1 METTLKHLWSF
12 AIVAISISL
21 IPFFLSSCAINPAPR
36 AELETAGTSITE
48 VRQSIANARD
58 EKAPEYA
65 PNEFKEAEGLLQKTE
80 EMFAKKRIEETIN
93 FAFLTDATAKIALAK
108 TREAKAKY
116 RIERAKDNKMEVY
129 WEAKSNEVV
138 IAKARQAIAEKVA
151 FEAQQNSEISSEV
164 AEIRVRRATAEQAI
178 AKAEVEIKL
187 ALILNA
193 PKYAEQKYNNAN
205 ASLKEAKLSLVSGDY
220 DKAITSAEESAK
232 QVIDA
237 QIEAKSN
244 VDAENAE
251 IAKKKDKAIIAMV
264 KAELALE
271 EARNSMAD
279 QYAKEIYDQ
288 AERAIK
294 ESKKSFDSTDYD
306 KATTLADQGK
316 LSASNAVAVIKTKA
330 KEEKQ
335 NEQTEEIKANA
346 LDAVAKAEKSLVQAF
361 NAGANESANDLYKQA
376 QDFLEKAKQAI
387 NDKDYEKAITLAQEV
402 IFNANL
408 AIAKAEINI
417 EMKKKSDELV
427 KNILE
432 DAQKIP
438 NLNAKE
444 TEKGIV
450 ISISLDIFTKT
461 GEIKPD
467 IQPTLKPIAELIK
480 KYPANRVI
488 IEGHTDNTGTE
499 KANVK
504 LSSDRASAVLIYMSS
519 VEGVSLD
526 KLSSVGYGSIKPI
539 APNNDDAGRK
549 QNRRIDFV
557 MLAR

>member
-1 METTLKHLWSF
+1 METTLKHFWSF

-21 IPFFLSSCAINPAPR
+21 IPFFISSCAINPAPK
-36 AELETAGTSITE
+36 ADLETAGTSITE
-48 VRQSIANARD
+48 ARQSIANARD
-58 EKAPEYA
+58 EKAPEFA
-65 PNEFKEAEGLLQKTE
+65 PNEFKDAEELLQKAE
-80 EMFAKKRIEETIN
+80 ETFAKRRIEEAIN
-93 FAFLTDATAKIALAK
+93 FAFLTDTNAKIALAK

-129 WEAKSNEVV
+129 WEAKSNEVA

-164 AEIRVRRATAEQAI
+164 AEIRVQRATVEQAI

-187 ALILNA
+187 AFILNA
-193 PKYAEQKYNNAN
+193 PKYAEQKYNNADTF
-205 ASLKEAKLSLVSGDY
+205 LKEAKLALVNSDY
-220 DKAITSAEESAK
+220 DKAITSADVSSK
-232 QVIDA
+232 QAIDA

-244 VDAENAE
+244 ADAENAE

-264 KAELALE
+264 KAELAFE
-271 EARNSMAD
+271 EAHNSMAD
-279 QYAKEIYDQ
+279 QYAKEIYTQ
-288 AERAIK
+288 AERTIN
-294 ESKKSFDSTDYD
+294 ESKKSFDSGDYD

-316 LSASNAVAVIKTKA
+316 LSASNATAVVKTKV
-330 KEEKQ
+330 KDEKQ

-361 NAGANESANDLYKQA
+361 NTGANESANDLYKQA
-376 QDFLEKAKQAI
+376 QDSLEKAKQAI
-387 NDKDYEKAITLAQEV
+387 NDKDYGKAITLAQEV
-402 IFNANL
+402 VFNANL

-450 ISISLDIFTKT
+450 ASISFDIFTKT
-461 GEIKPD
+461 GDIKPEA
-467 IQPTLKPIAELIK
+467 QPNLKPIADLIK

-488 IEGHTDNTGTE
+488 IEVHTDNTGTE
-499 KANVK
+499 KANIK
-504 LSSDRASAVLIYMSS
+504 LSSDRASAVLIYMSG
-519 VEGVSLD
+519 VEGVSID
-526 KLSSVGYGSIKPI
+526 KLSSVGYGSIKPV

-557 MLAR
+557 MLVR